1 MEPESQDLNDNDDDS
16 NVTEALESLEK
27 STNEEKICNTEQFN
41 EMIEDALNK
50 IRNFVP
56 KRKRKEKPTFVDL
69 NVEDEKYL
77 RVKNR
82 GAPYYWHMPFRHN
95 LYLNRQTCKDSNSSD
110 DEDNS
115 KNNENLLE
123 SKERYLN
130 CVNPTK
136 PQVIQNIIDSVTGKK
151 I

>member
-16 NVTEALESLEK
+16 NVTEALESLDK
-27 STNEEKICNTEQFN
+27 SINEEKIYNTEQFD
-41 EMIEDALNK
+41 EMIDDALNE

-95 LYLNRQTCKDSNSSD
+95 LYLNRHTCKDGNSSD
-110 DEDNS
+110 DEGNS
-115 KNNENLLE
+115 TANEKLLG
-123 SKERYLN
+123 SKERYLK
-130 CVNPTK
+130 CVDSTK
-136 PQVIQNIIDSVTGKK
+136 TRLLCYSNTLIDLVSS
-151 I
+151 